1 MEVCSAIRR
10 VAVEHR
16 RRSRIRRITA
26 GLRRP
31 AMLVNQKC
39 VRRIM
44 RADNPFAAQPRTFV
58 VRTDSHHVLEVHL
71 HLATRTTVKLTG
83 IQRFRQAGTTYVCLR
98 REFVHDNS
106 LKDFRRRS
114 ARWTTC
120 GKNQHTRTLSRIY
133 TAPLPDSKD
142 SATCLFRSRFNR

>member
-16 RRSRIRRITA
+16 RRSRIQRIPA

-31 AMLVNQKC
+31 AMLVNQKSLDASC
-39 VRRIM
+39 
-44 RADNPFAAQPRTFV
+44 ADYPFAAQPQKFV

-83 IQRFRQAGTTYVCLR
+83 IKRFRQAGTAYVCLR
-98 REFVHDNS
+98 REFVHVNS

-120 GKNQHTRTLSRIY
+120 GKNQHTRSLSRIY

-142 SATCLFRSRFNR
+142 SATCLFRSCFNR

>member
-1 MEVCSAIRR
+1 MEVCSAIRS

-16 RRSRIRRITA
+16 RRSRIRRIPA

-44 RADNPFAAQPRTFV
+44 RADNPFAAQARTFV
-58 VRTDSHHVLEVHL
+58 IRTDSHHALEVHL

-83 IQRFRQAGTTYVCLR
+83 TKRFRQAGSTYVCLR
-98 REFVHDNS
+98 REFVHVYS

-120 GKNQHTRTLSRIY
+120 GKNQHTRELAYLYCTPTRQQGFG
-133 TAPLPDSKD
+133 D
-142 SATCLFRSRFNR
+142 LFVPFSFQ

>member
-1 MEVCSAIRR
+1 MEVCSAIQR

-31 AMLVNQKC
+31 AMLANQEC

-44 RADNPFAAQPRTFV
+44 RADNPFAGQPRTFV

-83 IQRFRQAGTTYVCLR
+83 IKRFRQAGTTYVCLR
-98 REFVHDNS
+98 REFVHVNS
-106 LKDFRRRS
+106 FKDVRRRS